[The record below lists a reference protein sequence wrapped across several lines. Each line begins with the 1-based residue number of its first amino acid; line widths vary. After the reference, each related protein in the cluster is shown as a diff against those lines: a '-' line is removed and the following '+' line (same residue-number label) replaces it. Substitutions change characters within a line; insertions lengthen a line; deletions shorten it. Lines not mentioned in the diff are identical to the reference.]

1 MLKGA
6 YTLGRGAM
14 KAVPKSSNFLKRKSK
29 QNDKE
34 ESEEGLSN
42 ITNNTSSNTSEPPTI
57 INDGSTSNQ
66 LVCPPN
72 KPYFE
77 LPDKPGLGELIKYI
91 IANLLKLLLI
101 PFKVIWKI
109 LEYVLFAIN
118 KLKPR
123 KKYFKAL
130 HATNVFPGLLSLIL
144 MILLII
150 FLIWT
155 LLQKFLRWISFG
167 NIELPNLPILYNR
180 KITQII
186 YSFFY
191 LLTSAYLLFYLFVD
205 NFKILKEQ
213 LTNNTESSNLDII
226 EILKRLVGTFYI
238 LWPIFIVVIGS
249 TITKAFY
256 KMSCN
261 GAETNIYS
269 FAKIVDSS
277 VLAVLVISII
287 FIILLKITSL
297 LEIIIK
303 RVKPDEKEKV
313 GKAYKTMFGIIF
325 NFNLSYIILRLITL
339 MFEEFAAKSLVFLI
353 SKLSN
358 QVANPIINNCNE
370 TESECEKSKDDELE
384 KFMQTVIGTILW
396 FILFI
401 VVIIQAPL
409 PPWPIPALAKIKPKV
424 DFPIGNVVKILFN
437 KLINMV
443 TSSKNKTSNSYD
455 TDTDNVSASIAAVI
469 SASTDSSLTKASGS
483 NPKTDTNNNIS
494 SPVAAVITSALA
506 PTSTPSAPVA
516 AVITSAPVAPAPV
529 AAAPIAS
536 AAPPSASAPV
546 AAAPVA
552 PAPVAPAAKATQRQA
567 PILLS
572 PTPPPTPSSSAPS
585 RSGLQKLQRTLG
597 PPPSAELRAQQR
609 ARVPTPRKVNNTAIP
624 DYI

>member
-6 YTLGRGAM
+6 YTLGRAM
-14 KAVPKSSNFLKRKSK
+14 KAVPKSSNFFKRKSK

-34 ESEEGLSN
+34 ESEEKLSN
-42 ITNNTSSNTSEPPTI
+42 IINNTSSITSEPPTI
-57 INDGSTSNQ
+57 INDDSTSNQ

-205 NFKILKEQ
+205 NFKVLKEE

-226 EILKRLVGTFYI
+226 EIFKRLVGTFYI

-269 FAKIVDSS
+269 FAKIVDST

-384 KFMQTVIGTILW
+384 KFMQTLIGTILW

-424 DFPIGNVVKILFN
+424 DFPIGNVVKKLFN

-506 PTSTPSAPVA
+506 PTSTSTSTPSAPVA
-516 AVITSAPVAPAPV
+516 AVITSALAPTPTSAPVASAPILSPAAPAPV
-529 AAAPIAS
+529 AS
-536 AAPPSASAPV
+536 AAPPSAP
-546 AAAPVA
+546 AAAP
-552 PAPVAPAAKATQRQA
+552 AA
-567 PILLS
+567 
-572 PTPPPTPSSSAPS
+572 APS
-585 RSGLQKLQRTLG
+585 RSRLQNLQRTLG
-597 PPPSAELRAQQR
+597 TRPSAELRAQQR
-609 ARVPTPRKVNNTAIP
+609 ARVPTPSNVNNTNTAIL

>member
-14 KAVPKSSNFLKRKSK
+14 KAVPKSSNYFKIKSK

-34 ESEEGLSN
+34 GLS
-42 ITNNTSSNTSEPPTI
+42 NNTSSNTSEPPTI

-66 LVCPPN
+66 LKCPPN

-118 KLKPR
+118 KLKPK

-167 NIELPNLPILYNR
+167 YIELPNLPILYNR

-205 NFKILKEQ
+205 NFKVLKEQ

-443 TSSKNKTSNSYD
+443 TSSSKNKTSNSYD

-506 PTSTPSAPVA
+506 PTSTSTPSAPVA
-516 AVITSAPVAPAPV
+516 AVITSALAPTPTSAPV
-529 AAAPIAS
+529 VA
-536 AAPPSASAPV
+536 APV

-552 PAPVAPAAKATQRQA
+552 AAPAAPSSAKATQQQA
-567 PILLS
+567 PILS
-572 PTPPPTPSSSAPS
+572 PTTPSAPVASAPS

-609 ARVPTPRKVNNTAIP
+609 ARVPTPSKVNNTAIP